1 MTGKIKLIIGA
12 AALAAVIAGAAVGY
26 SVLSER
32 YGAEPEPVRTA
43 QTESAETTASAEET
57 EEPEIEAP
65 DFTVLDSTGA
75 EVSLSGFEGK
85 PVLVNFWATWCGP
98 CKSEL
103 PEFNA
108 AYETY
113 KDRIEFMMVNL
124 AEPGGEDPADV
135 AQYAADNGYTFPI
148 YYDSYGIAASYYGV
162 RSIPMSVF
170 IDAEG
175 IVRAIYPGAMS
186 ADILERYIEVL
197 L

>member
-12 AALAAVIAGAAVGY
+12 AALAAVIAAAAIGY

-32 YGAEPEPVRTA
+32 YSEEPPAPA
-43 QTESAETTASAEET
+43 QTAARAERT

-65 DFTVLDSTGA
+65 DFTVLDPSGA

-98 CKSEL
+98 CESEL
-103 PEFNA
+103 PAFDA
-108 AYETY
+108 AYEKY
-113 KDRIEFMMVNL
+113 GDRIEFMMVNL
-124 AEPGGEDPADV
+124 AEPGGEDPEEV
-135 AQYAADNGYTFPI
+135 ARYAADNGYGFPI
-148 YYDSYGIAASYYGV
+148 YYDSYGIASAYYGV

-170 IDAEG
+170 IDAQG

-186 ADILERYIEVL
+186 ADALERYIGVL